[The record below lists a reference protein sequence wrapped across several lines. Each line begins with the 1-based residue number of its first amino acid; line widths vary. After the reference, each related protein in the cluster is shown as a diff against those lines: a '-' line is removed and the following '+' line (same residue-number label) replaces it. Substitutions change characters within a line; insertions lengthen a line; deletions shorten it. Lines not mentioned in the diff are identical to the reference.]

1 MDGNTAA
8 CQFPWTGGSGGKGAS
23 LATDRVVVIGAGIG
37 GLVSALL
44 LAARGADVTV
54 VEAAERP
61 GGKMREVAVG
71 GLPVDSGPTV
81 FTLRRVFDRIFEAVG
96 ERLDD
101 HLSLRPAD
109 VLARHAWPDGGRLDL
124 FSDVERSADAI
135 GAFAGAAEARGYRA
149 FAARACAVFRT
160 LEHPFIDAPRPSP
173 VGLTRAVG
181 LGRIGELMRITPFKT
196 LWDALGEHFADPR
209 LRQLFGRY
217 ATYCGSSP
225 FAAPATLMLVAH
237 VEQEGV
243 WLIDGG
249 MHRLAATLAGL
260 AEARGARIRYGSA
273 ATRIVVTNGRASAV
287 RLATGEVLP
296 ADTVVCNADVAALAD
311 GRFGAATAKAVP
323 PTAPRERS
331 LSAVTWSLAA
341 RTDGFPLARHT
352 VFFSNDYQAEFTDIL
367 ARRRLPQAPTVY
379 VCAQD
384 RDDDGNRIGAPG
396 EAERLLVLVN
406 APAAGDGQPQ
416 DPSEIARCADRTFAL
431 LARSGL
437 TIHRDPART
446 VTTTPADFEAMF
458 PATGGAL
465 YGRASH
471 GWMASFRRPGPA
483 TRLPGLFVAGGSTHP
498 GPGVPMA
505 AISGRLAAEAVLA
518 ALASTGPSRRVAMS
532 GGISTA

>member
-1 MDGNTAA
+1 MDANTAS
-8 CQFPWTGGSGGKGAS
+8 CQSPWTGGSGGKGAS
-23 LATDRVVVIGAGIG
+23 LASDRVVVIGAGIG

-54 VEAAERP
+54 VEAAEQP

-71 GLPVDSGPTV
+71 GRPVDSGPTV
-81 FTLRRVFDRIFEAVG
+81 FTLRRVFDRIFDAVG
-96 ERLDD
+96 ERLDA

-109 VLARHAWPDGGRLDL
+109 VLARHAWADGGRLDL
-124 FSDVERSADAI
+124 FADVERSADAI
-135 GAFAGAAEARGYRA
+135 GAFAGAAEAKGYRA
-149 FAARACAVFRT
+149 FAARACAVFNT
-160 LEHPFIDAPRPSP
+160 LEHPFIEAPRPSP
-173 VGLTRAVG
+173 IGLTRTVG

-260 AEARGARIRYGSA
+260 AEARGARIHYGSA

-287 RLATGEVLP
+287 RLANGDVLP
-296 ADTVVCNADVAALAD
+296 ADVVVCNADVAALAD
-311 GRFGAATAKAVP
+311 GRFGPGTAKAVP
-323 PTAPRERS
+323 PTRPRERS
-331 LSAVTWSLAA
+331 LSAVTWSLTAP
-341 RTDGFPLARHT
+341 TEGFPLARHT
-352 VFFSNDYQAEFTDIL
+352 VFFSDDYAAEFADIL
-367 ARRRLPQAPTVY
+367 THRRLPKAPTVY

-384 RDDDGNRIGAPG
+384 RDDGGGLANPG

-416 DPSEIARCADRTFAL
+416 DPSEIARCADRTFAFL
-431 LARSGL
+431 SRCGL
-437 TIHRDPART
+437 TIDRDPTRT

-505 AISGRLAAEAVLA
+505 AISGRLAAEAALA
-518 ALASTGPSRRVAMS
+518 ALASTTPSRRAAMS

>member
-1 MDGNTAA
+1 MDVNAA
-8 CQFPWTGGSGGKGAS
+8 MCQSPRAGGSGGKGVS

-37 GLVSALL
+37 GLVAALL
-44 LAARGADVTV
+44 MAARGADVTV

-61 GGKMREVAVG
+61 GGKMREVAVDG
-71 GLPVDSGPTV
+71 RPVDSGPTV

-96 ERLDD
+96 ERLDA

-109 VLARHAWPDGGRLDL
+109 VLARHAWADGGRLDL
-124 FSDVERSADAI
+124 FADIERSADAI
-135 GAFAGAAEARGYRA
+135 GAFAGAAEAKGYRA

-160 LEHPFIDAPRPSP
+160 LEHPFIEVPRPSP

-181 LGRIGELMRITPFKT
+181 LGRIGELMRITPFRT
-196 LWDALGEHFADPR
+196 LWDALGAHFADPR

-273 ATRIVVTNGRASAV
+273 ATRIVVTDGRTSAV

-296 ADTVVCNADVAALAD
+296 ADVVICNADVAALAD
-311 GRFGAATAKAVP
+311 GRFGPAAAAVP
-323 PTAPRERS
+323 PTRPHERS

-341 RTDGFPLARHT
+341 MTDGFPLARHT
-352 VFFSNDYQAEFTDIL
+352 VFFSDDYAAEFADIL
-367 ARRRLPQAPTVY
+367 TYRRLPQAPTVY

-384 RDDDGNRIGAPG
+384 RDDGGGLVRPG

-406 APAAGDGQPQ
+406 APAAGDGAPLA
-416 DPSEIARCADRTFAL
+416 PSEIARCADRTFAF
-431 LARSGL
+431 LARCGL
-437 TIHRDPART
+437 TVHRNPSRT
-446 VTTTPADFEAMF
+446 VTTTPADFEALF

-505 AISGRLAAEAVLA
+505 AISGRLAAEAALA
-518 ALASTGPSRRVAMS
+518 ALASTSPSRRVATS